1 VARGVES
8 NPINPYMFWIENDE
22 RYIGLQ
28 APIPLPR
35 EIQTTTII
43 RGVPFMPTNLVGVT
57 INGRVPYNDNDS
69 VPNTMNEFVGS
80 SNSNSD
86 GN

>member
-1 VARGVES
+1 
-8 NPINPYMFWIENDE
+8 MFWIENDE

-35 EIQTTTII
+35 EIWTTII
-43 RGVPFMPTNLVGVT
+43 IGGVPFMPTNLVGVV
-57 INGRVPYNDNDS
+57 INGRAPYNDNDNVS
-69 VPNTMNEFVGS
+69 DTMNEFVGS
-80 SNSNSD
+80 SSSNSD